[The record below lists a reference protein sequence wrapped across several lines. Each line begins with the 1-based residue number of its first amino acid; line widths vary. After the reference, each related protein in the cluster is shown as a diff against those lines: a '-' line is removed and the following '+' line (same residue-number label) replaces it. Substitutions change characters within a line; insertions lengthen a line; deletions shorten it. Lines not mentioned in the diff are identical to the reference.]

1 MVLVS
6 FNYRLGAFGF
16 LALETLTW
24 RSHSGSS
31 GNYGFMDQI
40 AALKW
45 VKKNIINFGG
55 DPDKVCNIWFFEHR
69 FSYCVYD

>member
-45 VKKNIINFGG
+45 VKENVINFGG
-55 DPDKVCNIWFFEHR
+55 DPEKVCNF
-69 FSYCVYD
+69 

>member
-24 RSHSGSS
+24 QAISGTS
-31 GNYGFMDQI
+31 GNYGFIDQI

-55 DPDKVCNIWFFEHR
+55 DPEKVRNFWFFQHSL
-69 FSYCVYD
+69 FI

>member
-24 RSHSGSS
+24 RAHTGSS

-45 VKKNIINFGG
+45 VKNNIINFGG
-55 DPDKVCNIWFFEHR
+55 DPEKVKNFWFFQQSL
-69 FSYCVYD
+69 FYILF